1 MPLICVSFSHQ
12 VNIQVPSPELQCD
25 IISITG
31 LANHLDR
38 AREGLLERVKEL
50 QLEQED
56 RVSAG
61 APCWRESSND
71 GSFEVCLASHNVKN
85 SLSN

>member
-1 MPLICVSFSHQ
+1 M
-12 VNIQVPSPELQCD
+12 PSPELQCD

-61 APCWRESSND
+61 APCWR
-71 GSFEVCLASHNVKN
+71 GVVMTVSFVVCLAS
-85 SLSN
+85 LIT

>member
-1 MPLICVSFSHQ
+1 MVTCLRCPLSPPLQ

-61 APCWRESSND
+61 APCWPGGGTTGDLNY
-71 GSFEVCLASHNVKN
+71 ASPR
-85 SLSN
+85 L